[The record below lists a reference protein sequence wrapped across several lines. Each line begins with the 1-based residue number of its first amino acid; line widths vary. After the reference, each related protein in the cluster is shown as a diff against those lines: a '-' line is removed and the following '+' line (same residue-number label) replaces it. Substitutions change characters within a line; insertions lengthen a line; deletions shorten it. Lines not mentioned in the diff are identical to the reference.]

1 MRKFLAPTLSIV
13 TAFTPMM
20 ASAVDMPVDVKRF
33 IGRVLDNIVNPLVL
47 MAFALASFYMLYSL
61 VQYIYQGDKVMDK
74 SKLKNSLIWGI
85 VGVAVMSSV
94 FGLLAFVA
102 NSLRNAGIDVQS
114 AQQ

>member
-1 MRKFLAPTLSIV
+1 MRKFLPQTLSLVI
-13 TAFTPMM
+13 ALTPMM

-47 MAFALASFYMLYSL
+47 MAFALATFYMLLSL
-61 VQYIYQGDKVMDK
+61 IKYIYNRDKMDQT
-74 SKLKNSLIWGI
+74 KLKSSLMWGI

-94 FGLLAFVA
+94 FGILAFVA

-114 AQQ
+114 TQQ